1 MSHRQHS
8 RRTFRRLLAILAVG
22 ALVATAV
29 GAGASVASGQASRYT
44 LDADHAL
51 TTDAQKAAFE
61 QSGVATADITAPDL
75 TLTVAAEHD
84 ACGIE
89 GFHSDLRNDYFCIE
103 YGEDID
109 RELRVF
115 VPAAYW
121 HPYVRETVEPVAGDQ
136 PATFEP
142 VRGGDYTAV
151 TVTLDEPG
159 TYAWQINAEASYF
172 SSAKDRTVDRV
183 SEVTGVGVP
192 EREEWQYIGADQ
204 LGGDQAAYV
213 IRAPNGTDALVME
226 YNSSD
231 GWTTVP
237 DAEQEYAPVYWQAKD
252 GVDDRAYVF
261 ATTSD
266 PPEVRYKTSPSSRD
280 ALGAALR
287 EIASVPSRVED
298 ILDIDIP
305 FL

>member
-1 MSHRQHS
+1 M
-8 RRTFRRLLAILAVG
+8 RRLFAFIVVG
-22 ALVATAV
+22 SLVAMSVGVAASVATA
-29 GAGASVASGQASRYT
+29 QQSRYT

-51 TTDAQKAAFE
+51 DTDAQKAAFE

-75 TLTVAAEHD
+75 TLTVATEHD
-84 ACGIE
+84 VCDIE
-89 GFHSDLRNDYFCIE
+89 GFHSDVRNDYFCVE
-103 YGEDID
+103 YGEEID
-109 RELRVF
+109 RDLRVF
-115 VPAAYW
+115 VPDEYW

-136 PATFEP
+136 PASFEP

-151 TVTLDEPG
+151 TMTLDEPG
-159 TYAWQINAEASYF
+159 TYAWKINAEASYF

-192 EREEWQYIGADQ
+192 EREEWQYIDADQ
-204 LGGDQAAYV
+204 LGGDRAAYV
-213 IRAPNGTDALVME
+213 VRAPNGTDALVME

-237 DAEQEYAPVYWQAKD
+237 DSEQEYAPVYWQAKD

-280 ALGAALR
+280 SLSAALR
-287 EIASVPSRVED
+287 EIGSIPSRVED